1 MLILKLSEED
11 EEENRVTT
19 CIMTLRWFRNQNL
32 EVERLCLSLLVWDT
46 FD

>member
-11 EEENRVTT
+11 EEEIRVTT

-32 EVERLCLSLLVWDT
+32 EVGIVSFSSGLGH
-46 FD
+46 F